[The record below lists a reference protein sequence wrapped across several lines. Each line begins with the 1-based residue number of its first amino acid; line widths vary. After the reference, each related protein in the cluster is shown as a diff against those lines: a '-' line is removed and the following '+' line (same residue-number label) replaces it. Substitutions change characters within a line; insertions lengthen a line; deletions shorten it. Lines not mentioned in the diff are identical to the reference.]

1 MYATTCILEK
11 KYMLWNMEVGGL
23 LDASLRVD
31 RERKEKTG
39 AQSRETLANVSLK
52 ILYLRRCGSI
62 RARAHAVTT
71 ASLCLVDV
79 W

>member
-1 MYATTCILEK
+1 
-11 KYMLWNMEVGGL
+11 MLWNMEVGGL

-39 AQSRETLANVSLK
+39 AQSRETLANVNLK
-52 ILYLRRCGSI
+52 ILHLRHCGSI
-62 RARAHAVTT
+62 RSRAHAGTT
-71 ASLCLVDV
+71 VSLCLVDV

>member
-39 AQSRETLANVSLK
+39 AQSRETLANVNLK
-52 ILYLRRCGSI
+52 ILHLRHCGSI
-62 RARAHAVTT
+62 RARAHAGTT